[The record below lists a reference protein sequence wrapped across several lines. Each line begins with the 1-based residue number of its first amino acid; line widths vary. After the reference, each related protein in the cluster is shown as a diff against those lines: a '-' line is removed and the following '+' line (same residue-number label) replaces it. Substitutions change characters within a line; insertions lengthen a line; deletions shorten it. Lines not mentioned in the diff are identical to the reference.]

1 MVFMAV
7 NIACD
12 YAWRI
17 FWWPCSLFDVYVLL
31 LGLYILD
38 IAMLPS
44 TSPFEF
50 LVGGMQEL
58 SIYALMQGGGGLL
71 GVWTSM

>member
-1 MVFMAV
+1 MVFMDV
-7 NIACD
+7 NIACN

-17 FWWPCSLFDVYVLL
+17 FWWPCSLFDICVLL

-44 TSPFEF
+44 TSHFEF
-50 LVGGMQEL
+50 LVGGMQEP
-58 SIYALMQGGGGLL
+58 SIYALMHVEIEGVIMVVL
-71 GVWTSM
+71 G